1 MAFFRSFQQSLP
13 SVSSILDSVSTAVDD
28 LASAVGDAT
37 YTVSDQLV
45 EQVSTIMNKAQ
56 TEEEEKEEET
66 AGRAK
71 EAYGRTGGRRAEE
84 DRSRDHGTR
93 PARSAEASAKSDRYQ
108 SPGEGIREE
117 GCRKKNTRKVEEG
130 KAKAGGRRDM
140 LVEEGSSH
148 SSPKGKSRKCRD
160 GSGEDS
166 TSPLHSRAAGGRSQ
180 KAQGETT
187 SSSTDRATRKDN
199 LIPNGAAINGDCQR
213 DTPEES
219 PPPYSKPGKD
229 RIGRQTKAN
238 VKERM
243 EEEKS
248 QEKEMVF
255 DTAQTP
261 KETGAL
267 EEESKSPKS
276 GKEKEDTKKAARA
289 RKSQKES
296 SGKNS
301 KICRDGTK
309 KERSRENTGKDGDLW
324 ESSSE
329 SDSEK
334 TKKPA
339 ESVSVCHSQA
349 ATRGPDSQ
357 SQHSYGWETQQKY
370 SPHSAQ
376 CGGYSSEASTEEANC
391 IQRISRGHA
400 LEEQRPPPYQDE
412 RGGSRRSPRQPTD
425 ARRGNREPSRRSAPA
440 KRRSHG
446 GGRASDGSDEREPEG
461 HQKGQEEDVP
471 SDSTAVLGP
480 EDMSAHGSALLLS
493 KGYEPEPLA
502 KYGTLD
508 VAFDY
513 DSGEQRL
520 AVTVTAATDIPAL
533 RRTGNVSWQVHLVL
547 LPTKQQ
553 RAKTGVQKGPCP
565 VFTETFKF
573 TCVESE
579 TIGSYAVR
587 FRLYSVR
594 RMRKERVMGEKV
606 FYLTKLNLQGK
617 MSVPVTLDPGCT
629 LKGCGSLKSVSC
641 SEGVS
646 SYRSAGQTSRP
657 EILLGLLYSS
667 TTGRLSVEVIKGSHF
682 RDMAPGKPPTLSD
695 GLFCCLKHLIGGQLY
710 IIPDTYVKLTM
721 MNSMGQE
728 MSKCKTSTCRG
739 RPDPTYKETFAFQV
753 ALFQLSE
760 VTLLLSVYCRRGVK
774 RRDRVGWVSL
784 GLNSSGEAETSHW
797 AQMREAEGQQVCRW
811 LTLLDS

>member
-13 SVSSILDSVSTAVDD
+13 SVSSILDSVSTVVDD

-37 YTVSDQLV
+37 YTVSDQLA
-45 EQVSTIMNKAQ
+45 EQVTTLMSKVQ
-56 TEEEEKEEET
+56 TEEEEQEQEEE
-66 AGRAK
+66 
-71 EAYGRTGGRRAEE
+71 EE
-84 DRSRDHGTR
+84 E
-93 PARSAEASAKSDRYQ
+93 SAWRK
-108 SPGEGIREE
+108 REE
-117 GCRKKNTRKVEEG
+117 ARAMESI
-130 KAKAGGRRDM
+130 A
-140 LVEEGSSH
+140 
-148 SSPKGKSRKCRD
+148 SPKGQSRKHR
-160 GSGEDS
+160 GESDKDAA
-166 TSPLHSRAAGGRSQ
+166 SPSDDRAPGGRSR
-180 KAQGETT
+180 KSRGEAD
-187 SSSTDRATRKDN
+187 SSPTDGVAGKDGRGADRETA
-199 LIPNGAAINGDCQR
+199 NGVHPKDSGS
-213 DTPEES
+213 ES
-219 PPPYSKPGKD
+219 PPPPKSKVGKD
-229 RIGRQTKAN
+229 KARHPTKENGGGR
-238 VKERM
+238 R
-243 EEEKS
+243 EEEGSPEKAKTFDATQTDDGETAGPDEGS
-248 QEKEMVF
+248 ESPKPEKE
-255 DTAQTP
+255 
-261 KETGAL
+261 
-267 EEESKSPKS
+267 EED
-276 GKEKEDTKKAARA
+276 KEKKKAARA
-289 RKSQKES
+289 GKGQKDSSRKD
-296 SGKNS
+296 SGKPV
-301 KICRDGTK
+301 DGTG
-309 KERSRENTGKDGDLW
+309 KEQSRQKPGKDGDLW

-334 TKKPA
+334 TRKPA
-339 ESVSVCHSQA
+339 QSACHSQA
-349 ATRGPDSQ
+349 GRQGADPP
-357 SQHSYGWETQQKY
+357 SQHSYGWETQRKHSGQ
-370 SPHSAQ
+370 SAQ
-376 CGGYSSEASTEEANC
+376 CEGYSSEASTEDANC
-391 IQRISRGHA
+391 IQRMSRSPA
-400 LEEQRPPPYQDE
+400 PPEEQRPPPYQDHH
-412 RGGSRRSPRQPTD
+412 GSPRIP
-425 ARRGNREPSRRSAPA
+425 RRP
-440 KRRSHG
+440 
-446 GGRASDGSDEREPEG
+446 SDGSDDHEGEARDKDKEPE
-461 HQKGQEEDVP
+461 QEEDVP
-471 SDSTAVLGP
+471 SDSTAVLGQ
-480 EDMSAHGSALLLS
+480 EDTSAHGSALLLS

-533 RRTGNVSWQVHLVL
+533 RRTGNVAWQVHLVL

-579 TIGSYAVR
+579 AIGSYAVR

-629 LKGCGSLKSVSC
+629 LTQGCGSLRSVSC

-646 SYRSAGQTSRP
+646 SYRSTGQTSRP
-657 EILLGLLYSS
+657 EILLGLLYNS
-667 TTGRLSVEVIKGSHF
+667 TTGRLSVEVVKGSHL
-682 RDMAPGKPPTLSD
+682 RDIAPDKPPTLSD

-739 RPDPTYKETFAFQV
+739 QPDPTYKETFVFQV

-760 VTLLLSVYCRRGVK
+760 VSLLVSVYSRRGVK

-784 GLNSSGEAETSHW
+784 GLNTSGEVETSHW

-811 LTLLDS
+811 HTLLDS